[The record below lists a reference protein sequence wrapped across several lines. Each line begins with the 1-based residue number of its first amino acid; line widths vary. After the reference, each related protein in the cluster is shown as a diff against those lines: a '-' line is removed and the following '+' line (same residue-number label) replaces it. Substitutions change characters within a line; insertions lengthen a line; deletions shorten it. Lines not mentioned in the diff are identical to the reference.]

1 MTAKPE
7 SKPVIV
13 PEYYSGEGS
22 FEDWIDQ
29 FESIAEINRW
39 DDEKKLRWL
48 KVRLMGRAL
57 MAYKKFPV
65 TARASFKNAA
75 RALQERFE
83 PGSRRDLYLAEFQT
97 RRKVKTE
104 SWPEFGEDLLTLVD
118 KAYPLLDNEA
128 RQQLALQKYL
138 SQLDNEQVSFSVKQ
152 GKPKT
157 VEAAVSAILECES
170 YLVRPLVSCG
180 AVTPAQVEYKDNR
193 TLMDMMMQLMSR
205 MDKLEEKSAQQP
217 PVRRDVGR
225 RPDQGITQEQ
235 REVVCYRCGQEGHFA
250 RGCARPRKSANQKN

>member
-7 SKPVIV
+7 NKPVIV
-13 PEYYSGEGS
+13 PEFYSGEGS

-29 FESIAEINRW
+29 FESIAEISCW
-39 DDEKKLRWL
+39 DDEQKLRWL

-65 TARASFKNAA
+65 TARASFKNAV

-104 SWPEFGEDLLTLVD
+104 SWPEFGEDLLMLVD
-118 KAYPLLDNEA
+118 KAYPLLGNEA
-128 RQQLALQKYL
+128 RQQLALQRYL
-138 SQLDNEQVSFSVKQ
+138 SQLDNDQVAFSVKQ
-152 GKPKT
+152 GKPTT
-157 VEAAVSAILECES
+157 VEAAVSATLECES
-170 YLVRPLVSCG
+170 YLVKPPMNCG
-180 AVTPAQVEYKDNR
+180 AVTPAQVESKDNR

-217 PVRRDVGR
+217 PVRRNIR
-225 RPDQGITQEQ
+225 QRLDQGNSQGQ
-235 REVVCYRCGQEGHFA
+235 RGGMLSLWTGKAFC
-250 RGCARPRKSANQKN
+250 